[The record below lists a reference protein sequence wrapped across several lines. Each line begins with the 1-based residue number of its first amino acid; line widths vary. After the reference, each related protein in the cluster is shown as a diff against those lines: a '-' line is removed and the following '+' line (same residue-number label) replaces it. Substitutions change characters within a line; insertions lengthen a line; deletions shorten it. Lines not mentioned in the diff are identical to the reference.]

1 MGKILELLKKRANS
15 SDWFADESIK
25 AKRLAICK
33 KCEFFIKKTSQCEK
47 CKCFMKLKTRFK
59 GSTCPVGKW

>member
-1 MGKILELLKKRANS
+1 MGKILDLLKKRANN
-15 SDWFADESIK
+15 SDWFAPDESTK
-25 AKRLAICK
+25 ARLAICK

-47 CKCFMKLKTRFK
+47 CKCFMELKARFN